1 MEKRKNKTFFMEGE
15 SPTLIL
21 LLKKEMT
28 STEIHWITYNSV
40 YINWIMRL
48 IKFFNGEHFLIKVE
62 ANSYS
67 YD

>member
-48 IKFFNGEHFLIKVE
+48 IKFFNGEHFLIRV
-62 ANSYS
+62 
-67 YD
+67 

>member
-28 STEIHWITYNSV
+28 STDIHWITYNSV

-48 IKFFNGEHFLIKVE
+48 IKFFNGEHFLIKV
-62 ANSYS
+62 
-67 YD
+67 

>member
-48 IKFFNGEHFLIKVE
+48 IKFFNGEHFLIKV
-62 ANSYS
+62 
-67 YD
+67 

>member
-15 SPTLIL
+15 SPTLVL

-48 IKFFNGEHFLIKVE
+48 IKFFNGEHFLIKV
-62 ANSYS
+62 
-67 YD
+67 

>member
-1 MEKRKNKTFFMEGE
+1 MEKRKNKTFFKEGE

-48 IKFFNGEHFLIKVE
+48 IKFFNGEHFLIKV
-62 ANSYS
+62 
-67 YD
+67 